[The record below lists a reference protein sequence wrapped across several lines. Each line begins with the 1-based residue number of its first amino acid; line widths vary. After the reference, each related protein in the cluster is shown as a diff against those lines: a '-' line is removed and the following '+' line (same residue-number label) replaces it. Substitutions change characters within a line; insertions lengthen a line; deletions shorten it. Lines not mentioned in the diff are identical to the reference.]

1 MRKRKRKPVLG
12 GGFPEVDVF
21 LTLTSAWSGS
31 SL

>member
-1 MRKRKRKPVLG
+1 MNEMRKRKPVLG

-31 SL
+31 